1 MPETPS
7 TQAGLTAQTAAPTTV
22 EALVRAQLSKALGG
36 KRGMLE
42 GAIPTL
48 GFTVTWISSHD
59 LRLSLVISGALAV
72 TAFIVRVVQRS
83 SVQFVSS

>member
-1 MPETPS
+1 MA
-7 TQAGLTAQTAAPTTV
+7 QASPGTADDAPVEPATSHTTV

-48 GFTVTWISSHD
+48 GFTLTWF
-59 LRLSLVISGALAV
+59 LLC
-72 TAFIVRVVQRS
+72 
-83 SVQFVSS
+83 